1 MSVSSTPTFFWH
13 DYETFGA
20 DPRRDRPAQFAG
32 VRTDMDLN
40 IIEEPVMF
48 YCKPAEDLLP
58 NPEACLITGITPQ
71 QAMSEGV
78 CEAEFAA
85 RVQAELGRPGTCGV
99 GYNSIRFDDEVTRHT
114 LYRNF
119 YDPYA
124 REWQNDCSRWDI
136 IDMLRLTRA
145 LRPEGIE
152 WPSYEDGSPS
162 LRLEDLTRANG
173 IEHGQAHDALS
184 DVYATI
190 GMARLVRER
199 QPKLYQYV
207 LQNRGKRAIQGM
219 LDIQNHKPV
228 LHVSSRYPS
237 EWGNL
242 ALVAPLATHPVNR
255 NSVIVWDLRIDPSP
269 MLQLP
274 AAEIRRLMYT
284 PAAELSDTEPRIAL
298 KQLHTNKCPVVAPAS
313 LIRDAAEAARFEIDG
328 DTCRAHLQILRNFS
342 GLDALLTEVFGESD
356 FEPTSDPDLMLYG
369 GGFFGESDK
378 RAMEQIRDCE
388 PQALGELQVAFQDPR
403 LEEMLLRY
411 KARNYPFTLTDEERS
426 QWEEFRRRKLL
437 GPDSDGYLTMPQFYE
452 RLNSLYQASERTDA
466 ERRLLEELNVY
477 AEAIYPMEEFF

>member
-1 MSVSSTPTFFWH
+1 MSVTSTPTFFWH

-20 DPRRDRPAQFAG
+20 DPRRDRPVQFAG

-71 QAMSEGV
+71 HAMSEGV
-78 CEAEFAA
+78 CEAEFAQ
-85 RVQAELGRPGTCGV
+85 RVLAELGRPGTCGV
-99 GYNSIRFDDEVTRHT
+99 GYNSIRFDDEVTRYT

-119 YDPYA
+119 FDPYA

-145 LRPEGIE
+145 LRPDGIV
-152 WPSYEDGSPS
+152 WPTYEDGAPS

-207 LQNRGKRAIQGM
+207 LQNRGKRAIQSM
-219 LDIQNHKPV
+219 LDVPRMKPV
-228 LHVSSRYPS
+228 LHVSSRYPA

-242 ALVAPLATHPVNR
+242 ALVAPVATHPVNR
-255 NSVIVWDLRIDPSP
+255 NSVIVWDLRIDPTP

-274 AAEIRRLMYT
+274 AADIRRLLYT
-284 PAAELSDTEPRIAL
+284 PAAELAEGEPRIAL
-298 KQLHTNKCPVVAPAS
+298 KQVHTNKCPVVAPAA
-313 LIRDAAEAARFEIDG
+313 LVKDAEQAARFEIDG
-328 DTCRAHLQILRNFS
+328 ETCRTHLKILRGFD
-342 GLDALLTEVFGESD
+342 GLQTLMAEVFGEND
-356 FEPTSDPDLMLYG
+356 FEPTSDPDQMLYA

-378 RAMEQIRDCE
+378 RAMTAIRECAPE
-388 PQALGELQVAFQDPR
+388 ALDELQVAFQDSR

-411 KARNYPFTLTDEERS
+411 KARNYPFTLTDEERQ
-426 QWEEFRRRKLL
+426 QWEEYRRRKLL
-437 GPDSDGYLTMPQFYE
+437 GPDNDGYLTMPQFYD

-466 ERRLLEELNVY
+466 ERRILEELNVY
-477 AEAIYPMEEFF
+477 AEAIYPMEEFY